1 MNKRTTASMSSR
13 KFSVRDLRS
22 EVKPRGCAAASLEC
36 RAATLL
42 LAACIAAF
50 AASQCFAAAPL
61 KIGEAVS
68 ITLKNN
74 SELRSL
80 RQELIKAEAFK
91 LAADGTLL
99 PSLSVSGAAGWQ
111 REPQTNDGER
121 DDDRSAEATLEQVV
135 YSGGRNSAIRAQS
148 PQVRT
153 IAEMAIADGENG
165 AVGELFARFYNVLLQ
180 KKYK

>member
-1 MNKRTTASMSSR
+1 MNKTIGIM
-13 KFSVRDLRS
+13 
-22 EVKPRGCAAASLEC
+22 AAAL
-36 RAATLL
+36 A
-42 LAACIAAF
+42 LAAAA
-50 AASQCFAAAPL
+50 AAPSFAAAPL

-111 REPQTNDGER
+111 REPQTNDGSASRRRTTEAATTTAAR
-121 DDDRSAEATLEQVV
+121 RRRSNRPSTPAEGT
-135 YSGGRNSAIRAQS
+135 
-148 PQVRT
+148 
-153 IAEMAIADGENG
+153 
-165 AVGELFARFYNVLLQ
+165 ARYARSRRRCAR
-180 KKYK
+180 